1 MIFFILVCV
10 SQAGDNEEKKREKQA
25 RMTKMES
32 LMKELEG
39 LLKHDGNK
47 VFFINSSVLP
57 SFFTAIYMLKKT
69 AYRSLLFLSFCRI
82 FFYDTSNW
90 FLLPEV

>member
-1 MIFFILVCV
+1 M

-57 SFFTAIYMLKKT
+57 CFFTAIYMLKNCISFT
-69 AYRSLLFLSFCRI
+69 AILVILQ
-82 FFYDTSNW
+82 D
-90 FLLPEV
+90 FLL